1 MIRDFP
7 VFVPC
12 GREHLAAVI
21 TVPDGPARGLTL
33 LMTGAGPNRGH
44 RFRAWTRAAER
55 LASRGIASVRFDYGS
70 TGESTGRETAWRA
83 ADLPVDEALAVT
95 RFAMRAT
102 GIQRVAV
109 AGSCLGAWTALEL
122 AAEMPECLGLVFMPG
137 HAPILGLA
145 DRTTLGR
152 GHRRRKRV
160 RGLRRVQRTFN
171 KLLRII
177 SAPWRRRL
185 SWRLPH
191 ARALDHARIL
201 FLFGQREYAPR
212 GRARADLEALTSE
225 LSPDQ
230 AARCEVRVLS
240 IRSLR
245 AFHSLETRDAMID
258 AIVGWTDEL
267 FAAPDR
273 KGRPVTAEPS
283 GLSTSRP

>member
-1 MIRDFP
+1 MTREFP
-7 VFVPC
+7 VFVPF
-12 GREHLAAVI
+12 GREHLAAVV
-21 TVPDGPARGLTL
+21 TVPEAAPRGLTL

-55 LASRGIASVRFDYGS
+55 LADRGIASVRFDYGS
-70 TGESTGRETAWRA
+70 TGESTGGVTAWRA
-83 ADLPVDEALAVT
+83 SDLPVDEALAVT

-145 DRTTLGR
+145 DRTMLRR
-152 GHRRRKRV
+152 GHHRRKRV
-160 RGLRRVQRTFN
+160 RGLRRVRRTFT
-171 KLLRII
+171 KLLRLV
-177 SAPWRRRL
+177 SRPWGHGRT
-185 SWRLPH
+185 WRLPH

-225 LSPDQ
+225 LSPEH
-230 AARCEVRVLS
+230 AARCEVRVLP

-267 FAAPDR
+267 FAAPDP
-273 KGRPVTAEPS
+273 KGRPITAEPS